1 MSCNK
6 NMTTND
12 RNPCMLLISVIF
24 QPCTFVRH
32 FPVLHFPALHFCP
45 IYSSPAF
52 STPTPPIF
60 HCPSFYCL
68 AFSAPPISADSLYC
82 CVTANAHAV
91 TVTTVTCIYSA
102 PPTIR
107 PMAHSRLQSSHRVHG
122 VSSMKQETLQR
133 APEWYS
139 RTQEFKVGRQPI
151 PSTGCG
157 KRESPVTN
165 LPIRGPIYLLPVW
178 TVTVRSIATGVYRYI
193 YPQNRYPFCSRVG
206 H

>member
-1 MSCNK
+1 VSYTKHQGVCSLFRRHLVMSCND

-107 PMAHSRLQSSHRVHG
+107 PMAHSRLQSS
-122 VSSMKQETLQR
+122 Q
-133 APEWYS
+133 
-139 RTQEFKVGRQPI
+139 
-151 PSTGCG
+151 
-157 KRESPVTN
+157 
-165 LPIRGPIYLLPVW
+165 
-178 TVTVRSIATGVYRYI
+178 
-193 YPQNRYPFCSRVG
+193 CSRCKQHETG
-206 H
+206 NSSACS